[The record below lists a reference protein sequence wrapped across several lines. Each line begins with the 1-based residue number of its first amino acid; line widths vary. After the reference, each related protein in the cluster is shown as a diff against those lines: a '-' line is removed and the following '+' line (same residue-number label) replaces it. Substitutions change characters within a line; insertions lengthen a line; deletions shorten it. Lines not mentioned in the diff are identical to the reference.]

1 MTAKVARCICASI
14 RSFNVDRIIKSK
26 VFTVLITMY
35 RFALLLLLPMLL
47 PFAAGAQVLN
57 VERFRSDADTADVW
71 IGELKFDFS
80 LNKQN
85 TAVMALGNETNL
97 AHFTRNHV
105 YYFLNQI
112 NLVMVDEKSLVS
124 DGYFHIRGTYNRR
137 RTWSPETFLQ
147 FQYNLNW
154 GLKRRAL
161 AGATMRYK
169 YLETPAIRGSV
180 STGLMVENEFWRES
194 DEPAVEKTLLKSTT
208 SLLLRGRLTEQAE
221 LVMIGYYQA
230 PPASFFV
237 PRITGDAKL
246 NLKISDN
253 LTFTTQ
259 FVLTYDAEPLIDVTK
274 VVYRLTNGIVIS
286 I

>member
-1 MTAKVARCICASI
+1 
-14 RSFNVDRIIKSK
+14 
-26 VFTVLITMY
+26 MY
-35 RFALLLLLPMLL
+35 RYTLFLLIPLLL
-47 PFAAGAQVLN
+47 PFAADAQVLN

-80 LNKQN
+80 LSKQN
-85 TAVMALGNETNL
+85 TTVMALGNETNL

-137 RTWSPETFLQ
+137 KTWSPETFLQ

-169 YLETPAIRGSV
+169 YLDTPAIRGSV
-180 STGLMVENEFWRES
+180 STGLMIENEFWRES
-194 DEPAVEKTLLKSTT
+194 DEPSVEKTLLKSTT
-208 SLLLRGRLTEQAE
+208 SLLIRGRLTEQAE
-221 LVMIGYYQA
+221 MVMIGYYQA
-230 PPASFFV
+230 PPASFFK

-246 NLKISDN
+246 NLKISSN

-259 FVLTYDAEPLIDVTK
+259 FVLTYDADPLIDVTK

>member
-1 MTAKVARCICASI
+1 
-14 RSFNVDRIIKSK
+14 
-26 VFTVLITMY
+26 MY
-35 RFALLLLLPMLL
+35 RYFLLLLIPMLL
-47 PFAAGAQVLN
+47 PLAADAQVLN

-112 NLVMVDEKSLVS
+112 NLVMVDERSLVS

-137 RTWSPETFLQ
+137 KTWSPETFLQ

-169 YLETPAIRGSV
+169 YLDTPAIRGSV
-180 STGLMVENEFWRES
+180 STGLMIENEFWRES
-194 DEPAVEKTLLKSTT
+194 DEPSVEKTLLKSTT
-208 SLLLRGRLTEQAE
+208 SLLVRGRLTEQAE

-230 PPASFFV
+230 PPGSFFE

-246 NLKISDN
+246 NLKISSN

-259 FVLTYDAEPLIDVTK
+259 FVLTYDADPLIDVTK

>member
-1 MTAKVARCICASI
+1 
-14 RSFNVDRIIKSK
+14 
-26 VFTVLITMY
+26 MY
-35 RFALLLLLPMLL
+35 RNSFKYLLPVFFLLLPH
-47 PFAAGAQVLN
+47 ASRSQVLN
-57 VERFRSDADTADVW
+57 VERFRTDADTANVW

-97 AHFTRNHV
+97 ARFTENHV

-112 NLVMVDEKSLVS
+112 NLVMVDEKSMVS
-124 DGYFHIRGTYNRR
+124 DGYFHIRGTFNRR
-137 RTWSPETFLQ
+137 KIWSPETFLQ

-161 AGATMRYK
+161 AGATMRYR
-169 YLETPAIRGSV
+169 YLSTSAMRGSI
-180 STGLMVENEFWRES
+180 STGLMIENEFWRES
-194 DEPAVEKTLLKSTT
+194 GEPGVEKTLVKSTT
-208 SLLLRGRLTEQAE
+208 SLLIRGRINEQAE
-221 LVMIGYYQA
+221 LVLIGYYQA
-230 PPASFFV
+230 PPASFFR
-237 PRITGDAKL
+237 PRVTGDAKL
-246 NLKISDN
+246 NLRISRN

>member
-1 MTAKVARCICASI
+1 
-14 RSFNVDRIIKSK
+14 
-26 VFTVLITMY
+26 MY
-35 RFALLLLLPMLL
+35 RYFLLLLIPMLL
-47 PFAAGAQVLN
+47 PLAADAQVLN

-80 LNKQN
+80 LNKQS

-112 NLVMVDEKSLVS
+112 NLVMVDERSLVS

-137 RTWSPETFLQ
+137 KTWSPETFLQ

-169 YLETPAIRGSV
+169 YLDTPAILGSV
-180 STGLMVENEFWRES
+180 STGLMIENEFWRES
-194 DEPAVEKTLLKSTT
+194 DEPSVEKTLLKSTT
-208 SLLLRGRLTEQAE
+208 SLLVRGRLTEQAE

-230 PPASFFV
+230 PPGSFFE

-246 NLKISDN
+246 NLKISSN

-259 FVLTYDAEPLIDVTK
+259 FVLTYDADPLIDVTK

>member
-1 MTAKVARCICASI
+1 
-14 RSFNVDRIIKSK
+14 
-26 VFTVLITMY
+26 MY
-35 RFALLLLLPMLL
+35 RFTLLLILPMLL
-47 PFAAGAQVLN
+47 PFAADAQVLN

-97 AHFTRNHV
+97 ARFTRNHV

-137 RTWSPETFLQ
+137 KTWSPETFLQ

-154 GLKRRAL
+154 GLKRRVL

-180 STGLMVENEFWRES
+180 STGLMIENEFWRES

-208 SLLLRGRLTEQAE
+208 SLLIRGRLTEQAE

-230 PPASFFV
+230 PPASFFK

-259 FVLTYDAEPLIDVTK
+259 FVLTYDAGPLIDVTK
-274 VVYRLTNGIVIS
+274 VVYRLTNGIVIL

>member
-1 MTAKVARCICASI
+1 
-14 RSFNVDRIIKSK
+14 
-26 VFTVLITMY
+26 MY
-35 RFALLLLLPMLL
+35 RFTLLLLLPMLL
-47 PFAAGAQVLN
+47 PFAADAQVLN

-97 AHFTRNHV
+97 ARFTRNHV

-137 RTWSPETFLQ
+137 KTWSPETFLQ

-180 STGLMVENEFWRES
+180 KYRPDDRE
-194 DEPAVEKTLLKSTT
+194 
-208 SLLLRGRLTEQAE
+208 
-221 LVMIGYYQA
+221 
-230 PPASFFV
+230 
-237 PRITGDAKL
+237 
-246 NLKISDN
+246 
-253 LTFTTQ
+253 
-259 FVLTYDAEPLIDVTK
+259 
-274 VVYRLTNGIVIS
+274 
-286 I
+286 